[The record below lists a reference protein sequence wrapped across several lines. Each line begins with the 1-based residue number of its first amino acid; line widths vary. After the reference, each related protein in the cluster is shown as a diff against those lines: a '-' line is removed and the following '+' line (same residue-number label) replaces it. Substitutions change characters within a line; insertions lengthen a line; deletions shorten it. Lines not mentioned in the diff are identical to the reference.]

1 MKFFENKK
9 IFQKI
14 IIAIVTVILFA
25 FVFSGKVHATDDDGL
40 GRKIVKTCGELIASS
55 WRWGNGCYT

>member
-55 WRWGNGCYT
+55 W